1 MEDAVDRMSR
11 FYQEFLGKTLTDK
24 YTSLNTQMDRVVHNA
39 NTEISSLQSRVSG
52 SYRPP
57 QHSPVLTCP

>member
-57 QHSPVLTCP
+57 QHTPILTCP